1 MIQLYFLLTIFVLSF
16 VDSTENAVQLPDHEN
31 LACFSWRIR
40 TCLFLFRF
48 CYQSMT
54 NIDCIFCC

>member
-31 LACFSWRIR
+31 LA
-40 TCLFLFRF
+40 
-48 CYQSMT
+48 
-54 NIDCIFCC
+54 DD